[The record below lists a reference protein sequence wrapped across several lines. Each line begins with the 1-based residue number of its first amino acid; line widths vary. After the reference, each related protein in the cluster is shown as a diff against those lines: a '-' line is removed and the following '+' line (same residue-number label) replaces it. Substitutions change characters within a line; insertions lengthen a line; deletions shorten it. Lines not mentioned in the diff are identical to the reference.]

1 MRRLRRIKSWGFVLL
16 AIWLILTGVF
26 SLLNVHFTG
35 EPEIMALL
43 AIAAG
48 VLLLLER

>member
-1 MRRLRRIKSWGFVLL
+1 MKRLRRIKSWGFVLL

-26 SLLNVHFTG
+26 SLLNVNFTAKTQ
-35 EPEIMALL
+35 ILDLL